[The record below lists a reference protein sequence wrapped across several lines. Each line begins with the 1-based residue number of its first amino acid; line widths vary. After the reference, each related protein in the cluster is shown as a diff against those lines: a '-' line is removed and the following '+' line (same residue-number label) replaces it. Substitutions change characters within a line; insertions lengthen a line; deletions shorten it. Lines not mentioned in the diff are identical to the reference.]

1 LDDHDDMLETRYL
14 RVSEQRPKEK
24 QQRTLKGDFHPVSGR
39 RFASDLITVTSCT
52 FQLGKV

>member
-1 LDDHDDMLETRYL
+1 MLEIRYL
-14 RVSEQRPKEK
+14 RVSEQRSKEK
-24 QQRTLKGDFHPVSGR
+24 QQRTWNGDFHPVSGR